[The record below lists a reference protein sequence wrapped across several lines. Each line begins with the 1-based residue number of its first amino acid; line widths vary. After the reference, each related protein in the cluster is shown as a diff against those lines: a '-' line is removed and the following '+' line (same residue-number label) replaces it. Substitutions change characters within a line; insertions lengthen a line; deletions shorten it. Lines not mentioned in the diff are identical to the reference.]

1 MADRGEMVQVLQN
14 LLGNAIKYRGEP
26 APRDPRRPRA
36 GAARVGVSVADNGP
50 GIDPR
55 HHEPVFAL
63 LQRLHRHDEVE
74 GTGMGLAI
82 CKKIVEPHGG
92 RIWVE
97 SRAGEGARFT
107 FTLPAAHDA
116 PPRPRPAIP
125 AGAATS

>member
-1 MADRGEMVQVLQN
+1 MAD
-14 LLGNAIKYRGEP
+14 
-26 APRDPRRPRA
+26 D
-36 GAARVGVSVADNGP
+36 GP

-55 HHEPVFAL
+55 HHDRIFVP

-82 CKKIVEPHGG
+82 CQKIIESHGG

-97 SRAGEGARFT
+97 SREGEGARFT

-116 PPRPRPAIP
+116 PPRSRSEIRM
-125 AGAATS
+125 GAASS